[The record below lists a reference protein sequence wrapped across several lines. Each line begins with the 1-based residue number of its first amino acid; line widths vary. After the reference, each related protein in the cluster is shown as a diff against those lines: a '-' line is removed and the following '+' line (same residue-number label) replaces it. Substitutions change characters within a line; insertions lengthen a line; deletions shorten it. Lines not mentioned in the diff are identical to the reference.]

1 MIFFD
6 NYQKCEDYIDEND
19 RNLCGEL
26 ANVIFDKLFI
36 ENNKQNYI
44 LDIYFLTLAQNK
56 YNLLP
61 DFKVKLYSEMLN
73 SRQQM
78 LDLSWIYI
86 YLCDKAEAE
95 AFLDKDIIGNIEE
108 TNIIELLS
116 VSELISYILDHF
128 SKKHC
133 RNR

>member
-1 MIFFD
+1 MKGSGKMSECMIFFD

-86 YLCDKAEAE
+86 
-95 AFLDKDIIGNIEE
+95 F
-108 TNIIELLS
+108 
-116 VSELISYILDHF
+116 V
-128 SKKHC
+128 
-133 RNR
+133 